1 MSRVSF
7 RHPDKH
13 LEQNLIA
20 KKIIIMINKTF
31 PPYGML
37 SEGIVIDIGVLV
49 DIWEGVGN
57 GSEESG
63 VEGMVGIS
71 KESVE

>member
-1 MSRVSF
+1 
-7 RHPDKH
+7 
-13 LEQNLIA
+13 
-20 KKIIIMINKTF
+20 MINKTF

-37 SEGIVIDIGVLV
+37 SEGIDIDIGVLV